1 LLDDFNNSPDSDM
14 ASSAGFLSSINTTTP
29 SIHTRLSERGPRS
42 RVVEA
47 LLLLLYSKPMRS
59 SELARIVGKPTKV
72 ISSYLSYWRTRGYV
86 DYISGYWRLTERGIR
101 FVEDILLRVQ
111 ERSVDPSVVR
121 LAHKLLSEPVRATEN
136 DSSRQKNAAMR
147 PEIQSFS
154 VKRTDSVVGKQ
165 THQADASKE
174 ERVEEKLAKALR
186 CLHRAAEIKNLT
198 EDEVF
203 VLEYM
208 VKHYIEWQSTYMY
221 LDQVAEELNF
231 QPSELLKIVKN
242 LQVKKLLYIYN
253 DRRLGLRIGLGK
265 TVKALLAMCSQAS
278 D

>member
-1 LLDDFNNSPDSDM
+1 LFDDFNNSPDSDM
-14 ASSAGFLSSINTTTP
+14 APVEFLSSINTTTP
-29 SIHTRLSERGPRS
+29 SIRTQLSERGPRS
-42 RVVEA
+42 RIVEA

-59 SELARIVGKPTKV
+59 SELARIVGKPAKV

-86 DYISGYWRLTERGIR
+86 EYISGYWRLTERGVR

-111 ERSVDPSVVR
+111 GKSADPSVVR
-121 LAHKLLSEPVRATEN
+121 LAHKLLSEPVRTTEN
-136 DSSRQKNAAMR
+136 DSSRQKNATVK
-147 PEIQSFS
+147 PEIQSFF

-165 THQADASKE
+165 THQADTSKE
-174 ERVEEKLAKALR
+174 RLAKALR
-186 CLHRAAEIKNLT
+186 CLHKAAEIKNLT

-203 VLEYM
+203 VLEHM
-208 VKHYIEWQSTYMY
+208 VKHYIDWQSTYMY

-231 QPSELLKIVKN
+231 QPSELLKIVKS

-265 TVKALLAMCSQAS
+265 TVKDLLAMCSQAS

>member
-1 LLDDFNNSPDSDM
+1 M
-14 ASSAGFLSSINTTTP
+14 ATAAEFLSSTDTTTP
-29 SIHTRLSERGPRS
+29 SIRTQLSERGPRS

-72 ISSYLSYWRTRGYV
+72 VSSYLSYWRTRGYV
-86 DYISGYWRLTERGIR
+86 EYISGYWRLTERGVR

-111 ERSVDPSVVR
+111 GKSADPSVVR
-121 LAHKLLSEPVRATEN
+121 LAHKLLSEPIRMTEN
-136 DSSRQKNAAMR
+136 DSNRQKNAAVR
-147 PEIQSFS
+147 PEIQSFF
-154 VKRTDSVVGKQ
+154 VKRTGSAVGGQ
-165 THQADASKE
+165 THQANTSKE
-174 ERVEEKLAKALR
+174 ENAEEKLAKALR

-231 QPSELLKIVKN
+231 QPSELLKIVKS

-265 TVKALLAMCSQAS
+265 TVKDLLAMCSQAS